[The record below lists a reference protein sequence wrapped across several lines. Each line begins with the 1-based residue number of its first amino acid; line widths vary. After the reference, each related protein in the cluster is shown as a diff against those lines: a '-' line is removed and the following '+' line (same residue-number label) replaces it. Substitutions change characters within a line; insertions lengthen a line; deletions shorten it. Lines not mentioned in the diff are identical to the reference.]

1 MFVFGGV
8 EEVTEPTDNIE
19 EVEEVE
25 LLRLFRLRL
34 CWLWVN
40 VNSEGSKSERT
51 SLPATLEL
59 SLTSLRSRL
68 MRRSGGVRGVNE

>member
-8 EEVTEPTDNIE
+8 EEVMEPADNI

-25 LLRLFRLRL
+25 LLRLFRFRL

-40 VNSEGSKSERT
+40 VI
-51 SLPATLEL
+51 
-59 SLTSLRSRL
+59 
-68 MRRSGGVRGVNE
+68 RGVKI